1 MKLLCGSIY
10 RKFIAISC
18 LFRSANKMFRTLDRH
33 IKILLRI
40 FVFEIRKFAAPADKM
55 KKVES
60 LADFYRGKNVWM
72 PDNLQKDIGHF
83 NVFRLEPFVGVNA
96 KPVPY
101 KRRDYYKITLVNGN
115 AKVHFADKV
124 IEVQKHA
131 LVFSNPQIPYAW
143 EQRERI
149 KGGFFC
155 VFNQEFFHQY
165 GTLNQYSV
173 FQPNGSHVF
182 ELDQEQVKK
191 VTSVYERMFDEI
203 NSDYIHKYDL
213 LRTIV
218 FELLHFAMKMQP
230 STSFEAQ
237 QINASKRISGLFMEL
252 LERQFPIDDTHQTV
266 NLRSA
271 SDFAKQL
278 NVHVN
283 HLNRAIKETTEK
295 TTSQIIAERILQ
307 EAKVLLKHTAW
318 TVSEIA
324 YALGFTEPTHFNN
337 FFKKHVQL
345 SPLKF
350 RRV

>member
-1 MKLLCGSIY
+1 
-10 RKFIAISC
+10 
-18 LFRSANKMFRTLDRH
+18 
-33 IKILLRI
+33 
-40 FVFEIRKFAAPADKM
+40 VFEIRKFAPAFNKM

-60 LADFYRGKNVWM
+60 QEDFYKGQNVWM
-72 PDNLQKDIGHF
+72 PDTLQKDIGHF
-83 NVFRLEPFVGVNA
+83 NVFVLEPFVGVNA

-101 KRRDYYKITLVNGN
+101 QRRDYYKIALVNGN

-124 IEVQKHA
+124 IEVKKHA

-149 KGGFFC
+149 RGGFFC
-155 VFNQEFFHQY
+155 IFNQQFFHQY
-165 GTLNQYSV
+165 GHLNQYSV

-182 ELDQEQVKK
+182 ELSEEQLTK
-191 VTSVYERMFDEI
+191 VTAVYERMLEEI
-203 NSDYIHKYDL
+203 NSDYIHKHDL

-230 STSFEAQ
+230 SSNLEAQ
-237 QINASKRISGLFMEL
+237 PINASKRISGLFIEL